1 MFGTPF
7 ALGLDVKEVD
17 TIWIEKI
24 HKKLKILK
32 HNPITNSMLG
42 HNCQFPFDINIVVL
56 HQCMG
61 GHTKSDEEMKIL
73 TSKLL
78 MAWK

>member
-1 MFGTPF
+1 M
-7 ALGLDVKEVD
+7 LGLDVKEVD

-24 HKKLKILK
+24 RKKLKILK
-32 HNPITNSMLG
+32 HNPITSSMLG
-42 HNCQFPFDINIVVL
+42 HNYQFRFDINLVVL

-61 GHTKSDEEMKIL
+61 GHTKNDKEMKNF

-78 MAWK
+78 MGWR